1 MPFRAPVKDIR
12 FILDHVAGFAEV
24 SATPRFADATPD
36 LADAIL
42 SEAGRL
48 ATDVLAPLNRV
59 GDLHPAR
66 LENGAV
72 VSSPGFAEGY
82 CAIAEGPRG

>member
-59 GDLHPAR
+59 ARHRAVHVALGDLAR
-66 LENGAV
+66 RVHALALDIG
-72 VSSPGFAEGY
+72 
-82 CAIAEGPRG
+82 